1 MLAMTGGFV
10 DIVIKSKRYARTY
23 FAPLLSLAM
32 LSSAGTAVSGQT
44 TQPMQPKQPPANQ
57 VNPSPVGPTPRPWTP
72 PPDDIT
78 RREIADMNNF
88 LDSHPEI
95 AEQLRKDPSL
105 IDNRQWVANHPALQ
119 EYVKTHPDVAQ
130 AFRANPNLFM
140 RDEDRVAREQ
150 GGYGITRHEVT
161 DMSHFLDSHPEIA
174 EQLRRDPSLIDNRQ
188 WVANHP
194 ALQEYMK
201 THPDVTQA
209 FRANPNLFMR
219 DEDRVARGEGGYGIP
234 RHEVTD
240 MSHFLDSH
248 PEIAEQ
254 LRRDPSLIDNRQWV
268 SDHPALQEYLKT
280 HPDVADQF
288 RANPVAFMRDEDRY
302 EHQTGDRDQ
311 LSASN
316 RDERNRGELTS
327 FGQFLGG
334 HSNMAADLSSDPSL
348 ANNKEYLASHPELN
362 EYLQAHPTVSQQLAQ
377 DPQSVMTSTSVQQ
390 SGGFSAKPVGPT
402 PKPKTETSPN
412 Q

>member
-1 MLAMTGGFV
+1 MQIWQAGCTSSLRVSYMLAMTGGFV
-10 DIVIKSKRYARTY
+10 DIVIKTKRYARTY

-32 LSSAGTAVSGQT
+32 LSSAGTSVSGQAT
-44 TQPMQPKQPPANQ
+44 PPMQPSQPPANQ
-57 VNPSPVGPTPRPWTP
+57 VNPAPVGPTPRPWTP

-194 ALQEYMK
+194 ALQEY
-201 THPDVTQA
+201 
-209 FRANPNLFMR
+209 
-219 DEDRVARGEGGYGIP
+219 
-234 RHEVTD
+234 
-240 MSHFLDSH
+240 
-248 PEIAEQ
+248 
-254 LRRDPSLIDNRQWV
+254 
-268 SDHPALQEYLKT
+268 LKT

-288 RANPVAFMRDEDRY
+288 RANPVAFMGDEDRY
-302 EHQTGDRDQ
+302 QHQEGDRDQ

-334 HSNMAADLSSDPSL
+334 HSNLAADLSTDPSL
-348 ANNKEYLASHPELN
+348 ANNKEYLANHPELN
-362 EYLQAHPTVSQQLAQ
+362 AYLQAHPTVSQQLAQ
-377 DPQSVMTSTSVQQ
+377 DPQSVMASSSVQQ